1 MPITPDREID
11 AFIKT
16 YASELQSDS
25 AAIFSGA
32 GMSKA
37 VGYVDWR
44 ELLEDIA
51 DELGLDIKLEH
62 DLIAVAQYHVNH
74 RGGNSDG
81 LAKKILQ
88 EFSELAEP
96 SEVHEVIARLPI
108 RTYWTTNYDTLIEDA
123 LRKAYRVADVKHN
136 INQLT
141 STKPKR
147 DAVVYKMHGD
157 VSDSSSAVL
166 YKEQYERYHVERA
179 PFVTALL
186 GDLVEKTFLFLGFSF
201 SDPNLDY
208 ILSRLHI
215 YGTAKRTHYCIM
227 KASVAA
233 NPEEQALEE
242 RRQELRINDLKRFGI
257 NTLLV
262 ADYDDIPRILK
273 LIESKFRK
281 KTVFF
286 SGSAEEYGDW
296 DRQTALALVHN
307 LSKGCVNLN
316 SRVVNGFGWGV
327 GSAVINGALEA
338 IYGNPQKFS
347 EDQLIVRPFPQYG
360 DKLQEL
366 WEQYRQ
372 RMISLAGVAIFIF
385 GNKFNDARNLVPANG
400 VQREFQIAI
409 DHGLVPIPIGATG
422 YVAEELWNEVLK
434 APDKYYAGM
443 EDWIVPII
451 KELGNKN
458 LEPNELVKHVIAIVQ
473 QLTK

>member
-1 MPITPDREID
+1 MAITPDYEID
-11 AFIKT
+11 AFIK
-16 YASELQSDS
+16 SFVRELQSDS
-25 AAIFSGA
+25 AAIFLGA

-51 DELGLDIKLEH
+51 GELGLDIRLEH

-81 LAKKILQ
+81 LAKKILE
-88 EFSELAEP
+88 EFSEQAQP
-96 SEVHEVIARLPI
+96 SEAHEVIARLPI

-123 LRKAYRVADVKHN
+123 LRKAYRIADVKHN
-136 INQLT
+136 IKQLT

-157 VSDSSSAVL
+157 VSDPSSAVL
-166 YKEQYERYHVERA
+166 YKQQYERYYIERK
-179 PFVTALL
+179 PFVSALS
-186 GDLVEKTFLFLGFSF
+186 GDLVAKTFLFLGFSF

-215 YGTAKRTHYCIM
+215 YGTSKRTHYCIM
-227 KASVAA
+227 KAVAAA
-233 NPEEQALEE
+233 NPADQALEE
-242 RRQELRINDLKRFGI
+242 RRQELRIKDLKRFAI

-262 ADYDDIPRILK
+262 ANYEAIPRILK

-281 KTVFF
+281 NTVFF

-296 DRQTALALVHN
+296 DRQTALALAHN
-307 LSKGCVNLN
+307 LAKGCVNLN

-347 EDQLIVRPFPQYG
+347 EDQLIVRPFPQHG
-360 DKLQEL
+360 EKLQEL
-366 WEQYRQ
+366 WEEYRQ
-372 RMISLAGVAIFIF
+372 RMISLAGVAIFMF
-385 GNKFNDARNLVPANG
+385 GNKLEDQRNLVLADG

-409 DHGLVPIPIGATG
+409 QHGLVPIPIGATG
-422 YVAEELWNEVLK
+422 YVAEELWNKVL
-434 APDKYYAGM
+434 ATPSAYYAGM

-451 KELGNKN
+451 RELGDKT
-458 LEPNELVKHVIAIVQ
+458 LESDELVNSVINIIK
-473 QLTK
+473 QLNK

>member
-1 MPITPDREID
+1 MAITPDYEID
-11 AFIKT
+11 TFIK
-16 YASELQSDS
+16 SFVRELQSDS
-25 AAIFSGA
+25 AAIFLGA

-51 DELGLDIKLEH
+51 GELGLDIRLEH

-81 LAKKILQ
+81 LAKKILE
-88 EFSELAEP
+88 EFSEQAQP
-96 SEVHEVIARLPI
+96 SEAHEVIARLPI

-123 LRKAYRVADVKHN
+123 LRKAYRIADVKHN
-136 INQLT
+136 IKQLT

-157 VSDSSSAVL
+157 VSDPSSAVL
-166 YKEQYERYHVERA
+166 YKQQYERYYIERK
-179 PFVTALL
+179 PFVSALS
-186 GDLVEKTFLFLGFSF
+186 GDLVAKTFLFLGFSF

-215 YGTAKRTHYCIM
+215 YGTSKRTHYCIM
-227 KASVAA
+227 KAVAAA
-233 NPEEQALEE
+233 NPADQALEE
-242 RRQELRINDLKRFGI
+242 RRQELRINDLKRFAI

-262 ADYDDIPRILK
+262 ANYEAIPSILK
-273 LIESKFRK
+273 RIESKFRK
-281 KTVFF
+281 NTVFF

-296 DRQTALALVHN
+296 DRQTALALAHN
-307 LSKGCVNLN
+307 LAKGCVNLN

-347 EDQLIVRPFPQYG
+347 EDQLIVRPFPQHG
-360 DKLQEL
+360 EKLQEL
-366 WEQYRQ
+366 WEEYRQ
-372 RMISLAGVAIFIF
+372 RMISLAGVAIFMF
-385 GNKFNDARNLVPANG
+385 GNKLDGQRKLVFADG
-400 VQREFQIAI
+400 VQREFEIAI
-409 DHGLVPIPIGATG
+409 QQGLVPIPIGATG
-422 YVAEELWNEVLK
+422 YVAEELWNKVL
-434 APDKYYAGM
+434 ATPSAYYAGM

-451 KELGNKN
+451 RELGDKT
-458 LEPNELVKHVIAIVQ
+458 LESDELVNSVINIIK
-473 QLTK
+473 QLNK

>member
-1 MPITPDREID
+1 MPITPDQEID
-11 AFIKT
+11 AFIKSF
-16 YASELQSDS
+16 ARELQSDS
-25 AAIFSGA
+25 AAIFLGA

-51 DELGLDIKLEH
+51 VELGLDIRLEH

-81 LAKKILQ
+81 LARKILE
-88 EFSELAEP
+88 EFSEQAEP
-96 SEVHEVIARLPI
+96 SEVHEIIARLPI

-136 INQLT
+136 IKQLT

-157 VSDSSSAVL
+157 VSDPSSAVL
-166 YKEQYERYHVERA
+166 YKQQYERYHVERE
-179 PFVTALL
+179 PFVSALL
-186 GDLVEKTFLFLGFSF
+186 GDLVAKTFLFLGFSF

-227 KASVAA
+227 KAVVAT
-233 NPEEQALEE
+233 NPTEQVLEE
-242 RRQELRINDLKRFGI
+242 RRQELRINDLTRFGI

-262 ADYDDIPRILK
+262 ANYDVIPRILMR
-273 LIESKFRK
+273 IESKFRK
-281 KTVFF
+281 NTVFF
-286 SGSAEEYGDW
+286 SGSAEDYGDW
-296 DRQTALALVHN
+296 DRQTALALVHD
-307 LSKGCVNLN
+307 LAKSCVNLN

-347 EDQLIVRPFPQYG
+347 EDQLIVRPFPQHG
-360 DKLQEL
+360 EKFQEL

-372 RMISLAGVAIFIF
+372 RMISLAGVAIFMF
-385 GNKFNDARNLVPANG
+385 GNKLDGQRNLVFADG
-400 VQREFQIAI
+400 VQREFEIAI
-409 DHGLVPIPIGATG
+409 QQGLVPIPIGATG
-422 YVAEELWNEVLK
+422 YVAEELWNKVL
-434 APDKYYAGM
+434 ATPETYYADM

-451 KELGNKN
+451 RKLGDKT
-458 LEPNELVKHVIAIVQ
+458 LEPDDLVHGVIDIMKK
-473 QLTK
+473 LKK

>member
-16 YASELQSDS
+16 YSSELQSDS

-44 ELLEDIA
+44 ELLKDIA

-88 EFSELAEP
+88 EFSEQAEP

-136 INQLT
+136 IKQLT

-186 GDLVEKTFLFLGFSF
+186 GDLVAKTFLFLGFSF

-215 YGTAKRTHYCIM
+215 YGTVKRTHYCIM
-227 KASVAA
+227 KAAVAA

-262 ADYDDIPRILK
+262 ADYGDIPRILK
-273 LIESKFRK
+273 QIESKFRK

-347 EDQLIVRPFPQYG
+347 EDQLIVRPFPQHG

-372 RMISLAGVAIFIF
+372 RMISLAGVAIFIY
-385 GNKFNDARNLVPANG
+385 GNKFNDERNLVPANG

-434 APDKYYAGM
+434 APEKYYAGM

-458 LEPNELVKHVIAIVQ
+458 LEPNDLVKYVIAIVQ